1 VKPTPLPPNLADQLA
16 QARRRL
22 ADQPTA
28 EHVQHAAEVVARIA
42 AWARDHDLDPAAVLL
57 AALADNQPRRP
68 RR

>member
-1 VKPTPLPPNLADQLA
+1 MTPTLPTNLLDQLA

-22 ADQPTA
+22 ADQPTQA
-28 EHVQHAAEVVARIA
+28 DADHAAAVVNRIA

-57 AALADNQPRRP
+57 AALADNQPRQ

>member
-1 VKPTPLPPNLADQLA
+1 
-16 QARRRL
+16 
-22 ADQPTA
+22 
-28 EHVQHAAEVVARIA
+28 VQHAAEVVARIA